1 MERDDFM
8 VDFNVFRGG
17 TNVSFKTKLSIYF
30 MLLVLI
36 PLLIITIIGGKAF
49 YDGYFFDM
57 NERNTYAAAMKAKTL
72 QEMLDMTRQSMVS
85 LATTDEMRR
94 MDVPKMNALLRSF
107 QQNNPQ
113 TQHAYVTDLT
123 GMQVARDAGKYVS
136 IAERDY
142 FKAIVGGKDVFYT
155 DATLSKVTNGII
167 VVVSVP
173 IKSEEGK
180 VVGVF
185 SATLQMKTL
194 EEALNYDAGNAYA
207 LKHVQYLTDTKGNV
221 MIHPDSQYVSQ
232 LTDWHDNAPVSS
244 AMKGNITNLE
254 YENAAGEECIG
265 SSAPVEGVGWTV
277 VVESKRSD
285 AMENIYSLLLSIIG
299 VAIVL
304 LAIAFVVSKVI
315 AGRETAPLAAMAEQ
329 SAKLAAGDLTI
340 QIEINSDDEI
350 GRTAKAFNDMA
361 DKMHGVVKHINIA
374 SEHLSNSAG
383 SLTATAQQSAEAST
397 NVAETISK
405 VAEGMHEQSEAINST
420 KKAVDVFFGTIEE
433 MTANTN
439 KINAASDDTAKAAE
453 HGSGLMQDA
462 VSKMSSIEHSVT
474 KTAETVQIL
483 GENSKAIGGIV
494 DTIVAIA
501 DQTNLLALNAAI
513 EAARAGD
520 AGKGF
525 AVVAEEVRKLAEES
539 QKAAVEIKNK
549 IESIQ
554 ADTDNAINIMEA
566 GRGDVQAGTKAI
578 DAVGEEFKSIRQRID
593 AIKSQLNG
601 FKVATDS
608 IHKAASHIVDSVEKI
623 DSVSTSA
630 AENTETISAAA
641 EEQSAA
647 TQEIAS
653 STAVLEDLA
662 VKLQKNINIFKL

>member
-1 MERDDFM
+1 
-8 VDFNVFRGG
+8 
-17 TNVSFKTKLSIYF
+17 
-30 MLLVLI
+30 
-36 PLLIITIIGGKAF
+36 
-49 YDGYFFDM
+49 
-57 NERNTYAAAMKAKTL
+57 
-72 QEMLDMTRQSMVS
+72 
-85 LATTDEMRR
+85 
-94 MDVPKMNALLRSF
+94 
-107 QQNNPQ
+107 
-113 TQHAYVTDLT
+113 
-123 GMQVARDAGKYVS
+123 
-136 IAERDY
+136 
-142 FKAIVGGKDVFYT
+142 
-155 DATLSKVTNGII
+155 
-167 VVVSVP
+167 
-173 IKSEEGK
+173 
-180 VVGVF
+180 
-185 SATLQMKTL
+185 
-194 EEALNYDAGNAYA
+194 
-207 LKHVQYLTDTKGNV
+207 
-221 MIHPDSQYVSQ
+221 
-232 LTDWHDNAPVSS
+232 
-244 AMKGNITNLE
+244 
-254 YENAAGEECIG
+254 
-265 SSAPVEGVGWTV
+265 
-277 VVESKRSD
+277 
-285 AMENIYSLLLSIIG
+285 
-299 VAIVL
+299 
-304 LAIAFVVSKVI
+304 
-315 AGRETAPLAAMAEQ
+315 
-329 SAKLAAGDLTI
+329 
-340 QIEINSDDEI
+340 
-350 GRTAKAFNDMA
+350 
-361 DKMHGVVKHINIA
+361 
-374 SEHLSNSAG
+374 
-383 SLTATAQQSAEAST
+383 
-397 NVAETISK
+397 
-405 VAEGMHEQSEAINST
+405 
-420 KKAVDVFFGTIEE
+420 

-578 DAVGEEFKSIRQRID
+578 DAVGAEFKSIRQRID

-601 FKVATDS
+601 FK
-608 IHKAASHIVDSVEKI
+608 AASHIVDSVEKI
-623 DSVSTSA
+623 DSVSTRA

>member
-1 MERDDFM
+1 MYLW
-8 VDFNVFRGG
+8 GG
-17 TNVSFKTKLSIYF
+17 TDISFKTKLSVSF
-30 MLLVLI
+30 MLLVFI
-36 PLLIITIIGGKAF
+36 PLVVITLIGGRAF
-49 YDGYFFDM
+49 YSGYFYDM
-57 NERNTYAAAMKAKTL
+57 NQRNTYAAAMKAKTM
-72 QEMLDMTRQSMVS
+72 QEMLDMTRQGMMS
-85 LATTDEMRR
+85 LASTDEMRQ
-94 MDVPKMNALLRSF
+94 MDVPKMNALLKNF

-194 EEALNYDAGNAYA
+194 EEALNYTVDQEDSLGQV
-207 LKHVQYLTDTKGNV
+207 LYLTDTKGNV
-221 MIHPDSQYVSQ
+221 MIHPDQQYVSA
-232 LTDWHDNAPVSS
+232 LTDWHDNVPVSS
-244 AMKGNITNLE
+244 AMKGKIGSME
-254 YENAAGEECIG
+254 YDNAAGEACIG
-265 SSAPVEGVGWTV
+265 ASAPVDGVGWTV

-285 AMENIYSLLLSIIG
+285 AMENIYSLLASILG
-299 VAIVL
+299 VAAVL
-304 LAIAFVVSKVI
+304 LILAFVVSKIV
-315 AGRETAPLAAMAEQ
+315 ANKETAPLSDMAEQ
-329 SAKLAAGDLTI
+329 SAKVAAGDLTSRI
-340 QIEINSDDEI
+340 AVHADDEI

-361 DKMHGVVKHINIA
+361 DKMHGVVQQINTA
-374 SEHLSNSAG
+374 SENLSNSAG
-383 SLTATAQQSAEAST
+383 SLTVTAQQSADASA

-405 VAEGMHEQSEAINST
+405 VAEGMHEQSENINAT
-420 KKAVDVFFGTIEE
+420 KNAVKVFFGTIEE
-433 MTANTN
+433 MTANTD

-453 HGSGLMQDA
+453 HGSVLMQDA
-462 VSKMSSIEHSVT
+462 VSKMGSIEHSVT

-539 QKAAVEIKNK
+539 QQAAVEIKNK

-554 ADTDNAINIMEA
+554 ADTDNAIQIMQA
-566 GRGDVQAGTKAI
+566 GRGDVQAGTAAI

-593 AIKSQLNG
+593 AIKGQLNH
-601 FKVATDS
+601 FKVAADS
-608 IHKAASHIVDSVEKI
+608 ISTAASHIVESVDKI
-623 DSVSTSA
+623 DAVSTSA
-630 AENTETISAAA
+630 AEHTETISAAA
-641 EEQSAA
+641 QEQSAA

-662 VKLQKNINIFKL
+662 IKLQKTINIFKL